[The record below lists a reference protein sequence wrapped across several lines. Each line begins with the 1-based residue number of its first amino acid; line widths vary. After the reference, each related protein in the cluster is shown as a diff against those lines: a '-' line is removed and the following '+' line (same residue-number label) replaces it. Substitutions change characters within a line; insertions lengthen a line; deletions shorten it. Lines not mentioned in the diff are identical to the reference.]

1 MPRSVR
7 VARSRRSLALLVAL
21 CCILVGCSRRGADVT
36 VNWNVQPPRPSA
48 GVEVVVQLK
57 LVNADA
63 APVTGA
69 KMQCAVQ
76 MSHPGMAP
84 IIATMMER
92 GPGTYEARLQ
102 FSMAGDWV
110 LVASGELPNGQRIE
124 SSFRVPDV
132 QPAKPTVP
140 LP

>member
-1 MPRSVR
+1 MAPEAL
-7 VARSRRSLALLVAL
+7 ARRLIVGILAS
-21 CCILVGCSRRGADVT
+21 CCILAGCSRKGADVR

-48 GVEVVVQLK
+48 GVAVVVQLK
-57 LVNADA
+57 LVDADA
-63 APVTGA
+63 APLTGA
-69 KMQCAVQ
+69 KLQCAAQ

-84 IIATMMER
+84 IIATTVER

-132 QPAKPTVP
+132 QPAKTTVP

>member
-1 MPRSVR
+1 MAPEALARR
-7 VARSRRSLALLVAL
+7 VIVGVLAS
-21 CCILVGCSRRGADVT
+21 CCILAGCSGRGADVT

-69 KMQCAVQ
+69 KMQCAAQ

-84 IIATMMER
+84 IIATIMER

-124 SSFRVPDV
+124 SSFLVPDV